1 MSALFFV
8 LAPQVTIGPELCS
21 AKHYRIH
28 SGIEQAEHK
37 ERSTP
42 VRLLRKGLPMRGG
55 VERLSGA
62 SAAPWVMPRCT
73 LCWLPFQY

>member
-42 VRLLRKGLPMRGG
+42 GHLL
-55 VERLSGA
+55 
-62 SAAPWVMPRCT
+62 
-73 LCWLPFQY
+73 F